1 MDPLSITASTIAIIQ
16 ISSDIIGYING
27 ATKATKEQKQLRKE
41 IQSYEFILQQ
51 LNDEASD
58 AEE

>member
-27 ATKATKEQKQLRKE
+27 ATKATKEQRQLRKE
-41 IQSYEFILQQ
+41 IQSYKFILQQ